1 MEHRITRMAQVK
13 IYLGKCFRLFVTEKK
28 WKNFISTVI
37 IMLIISMVTSE
48 EMFKSYIDTKN
59 GCFAVICA
67 CIWIGLFN
75 SIQSICRERAI
86 VKHEHRTGLH
96 ISSYI
101 AAHAIYE
108 LVICA
113 GEALIVT
120 VMLCAK
126 NLANLPAMGL
136 ALPAAMEIYLV
147 LFLVTFGSDAIA
159 MLISCI
165 VKTENTAM
173 TVMPFVLI
181 VQMVMSGAVF
191 ALDGVAEKI
200 SDLTLSKW
208 AINGLVAIANTSG
221 NVYNGYTT
229 PDEHVFGYVD
239 YPSPVPPSGAEPEVG
254 TLLGCLG
261 IMALFTAVYLA
272 LSVLFL
278 KRVDKDKR

>member
-48 EMFKSYIDTKN
+48 NMFQSYVDTKN
-59 GCFAVICA
+59 GCFSIICA

-108 LVICA
+108 LIICA

-126 NLANLPAMGL
+126 NLANLPTQGL
-136 ALPAAMEIYLV
+136 ALPAPVEIYLV
-147 LFLVTFGSDAIA
+147 LFAVTFGSDAIA
-159 MLISCI
+159 MMISCI

-181 VQMVMSGAVF
+181 VQMVMAGVIFTLQGF
-191 ALDGVAEKI
+191 ADKV
-200 SDLTLSKW
+200 SNLTLSKW
-208 AINGLVAIANTSG
+208 AINGLVSIANQNES
-221 NVYNGYTT
+221 VRYGYG
-229 PDEHVFGYVD
+229 PIDDFKVGYED
-239 YPSPVPPSGAEPEVG
+239 FPNASGADPEVA

-261 IMALFTAVYLA
+261 IMVLFTAVYLA